1 MLPKVQAQ
9 QFADE
14 IVRLYARC
22 KAKGGYTNEAAQFVD
37 TYGFVG
43 AGVAGTDKKLKE
55 VLG

>member
-1 MLPKVQAQ
+1 VQAQ

-14 IVRLYARC
+14 IVRLYAGC